1 MKTNDKFIGLD
12 VHKDTIVIAIAEGGR
27 GGEER
32 AYGTISNDLHALE
45 KTLRKLGGEGV
56 RLHVVYEAGP
66 TGFVIYRRLT
76 QLQIDCVVVAPS
88 KLPQMSGDKLKTDQR
103 DAAKLARLHRAGEL
117 TAVHVPDAVDESVR
131 DLCRARSDA
140 MADLRRA
147 KQRLKMFLLRV
158 GYRYQGKDNWSAAHV
173 RYLREIVMPLPVH
186 KTVLEDYLL
195 TIDQASARLARLED
209 LLEAQVARWRLGPV
223 VAALMCL
230 RGFQTVAAATL
241 VAELGD
247 VRRFAHPRDLMA
259 FLGLIPSEHSTGH
272 KRRQGGITKTGN
284 GHARW
289 MMIEAAQPVHLVPKI
304 SQHLTKRQEGQPA
317 AFKAIGWKAQTRL
330 HKRYWQL
337 AARKV
342 MTAKIQV
349 AVARELTGFVWDVLG
364 QAWDKHF
371 RATPTAAD
379 VTKA

>member
-1 MKTNDKFIGLD
+1 
-12 VHKDTIVIAIAEGGR
+12 
-27 GGEER
+27 
-32 AYGTISNDLHALE
+32 
-45 KTLRKLGGEGV
+45 
-56 RLHVVYEAGP
+56 
-66 TGFVIYRRLT
+66 
-76 QLQIDCVVVAPS
+76 
-88 KLPQMSGDKLKTDQR
+88 
-103 DAAKLARLHRAGEL
+103 
-117 TAVHVPDAVDESVR
+117 
-131 DLCRARSDA
+131 
-140 MADLRRA
+140 
-147 KQRLKMFLLRV
+147 
-158 GYRYQGKDNWSAAHV
+158 
-173 RYLREIVMPLPVH
+173 MPLPVH

-230 RGFQTVAAATL
+230 RGFQVVAAATL

-259 FLGLIPSEHSTGH
+259 FLGLIPSEHSTGA
-272 KRRQGGITKTGN
+272 KRRLGGITKTGN

-289 MMIEAAQPVHLVPKI
+289 MMIEAAQHVHLVPKI
-304 SQHLTKRQEGQPA
+304 STHLSTRQEGQPA

-349 AVARELTGFVWDVLG
+349 AVARELTGFVWDVLR
-364 QAWDKHF
+364 QAWEKHF
-371 RATPTAAD
+371 PSTPSTHA
-379 VTKA
+379 VTQG

>member
-1 MKTNDKFIGLD
+1 
-12 VHKDTIVIAIAEGGR
+12 
-27 GGEER
+27 
-32 AYGTISNDLHALE
+32 
-45 KTLRKLGGEGV
+45 
-56 RLHVVYEAGP
+56 
-66 TGFVIYRRLT
+66 
-76 QLQIDCVVVAPS
+76 
-88 KLPQMSGDKLKTDQR
+88 MSGDKLKTDQR

-140 MADLRRA
+140 MGDLRRA

-158 GYRYQGKDNWSAAHV
+158 GYRYQGKDNWSAAHM

-186 KTVLEDYLL
+186 KTVLEDYLA
-195 TIDQASARLARLED
+195 TIDQAGERLTRLEE

-247 VRRFAHPRDLMA
+247 PRRFAHPRDLMA
-259 FLGLIPSEHSTGH
+259 FLGLIPSERSTGN
-272 KRRQGGITKTGN
+272 KRHLGGITKTGN

-289 MMIEAAQPVHLVPKI
+289 MMIEAAQCVHLVPKI
-304 SQHLTKRQEGQPA
+304 SKHLTTRQEGQPA

-342 MTAKIQV
+342 MTAKIQI
-349 AVARELTGFVWDVLG
+349 AVARELTGFVWDVLC
-364 QAWDKHF
+364 QAWAKHF
-371 RATPTAAD
+371 PATPSASA
-379 VTKA
+379 TKAVTTA